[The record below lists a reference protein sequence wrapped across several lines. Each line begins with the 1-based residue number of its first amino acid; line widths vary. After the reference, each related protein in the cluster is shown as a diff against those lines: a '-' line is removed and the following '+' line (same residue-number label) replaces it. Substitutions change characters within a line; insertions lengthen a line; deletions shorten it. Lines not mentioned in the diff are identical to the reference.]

1 MDPSKEQVSP
11 PRTLA
16 EFEAERKNIFPVVSG
31 PTEFPTIT
39 PEILSKIIK
48 GELDFDAKSY
58 TIVDCRHFF
67 EYAGGHI
74 RGAINIDD
82 PDDMEE
88 YYEENVKNGKSI
100 AIIFHC
106 EFSSSRAPKMLHY
119 VRNEDRKK
127 HFRTYPELDYPHL
140 YLLGGGYKAFYEQF
154 SDLCEPKGYVKM
166 TDTRFAKD
174 LSVAKRKMT
183 ASWNARQNGI

>member
-1 MDPSKEQVSP
+1 MDRSKEQLSP
-11 PRTLA
+11 PRTLD
-16 EFEAERKNIFPVVSG
+16 EFEIERKYIFPVVSG
-31 PTEFPTIT
+31 PNGFPTIT
-39 PEILSKIIK
+39 PETLSKIIK

-74 RGAINIDD
+74 RGAINIAD

-88 YYEENVKNGKSI
+88 YYEENVKNGKST

-106 EFSSSRAPKMLHY
+106 EFSSNRAPRMFQF
-119 VRNEDRKK
+119 VRDEDRKK
-127 HFRTYPELDYPHL
+127 HLRTYPELDYPHL
-140 YLLGGGYKAFYEQF
+140 YLLRGGYKAFYEQF

-166 TDTRFAKD
+166 TDVRFAKD
-174 LSVAKRKMT
+174 LSVAKRKMK
-183 ASWNARQNGI
+183 ASWYSREM